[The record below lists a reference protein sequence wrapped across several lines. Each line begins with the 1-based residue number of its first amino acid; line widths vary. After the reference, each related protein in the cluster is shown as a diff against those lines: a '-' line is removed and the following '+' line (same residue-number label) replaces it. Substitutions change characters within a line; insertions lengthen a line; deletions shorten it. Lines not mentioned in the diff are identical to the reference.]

1 MYDSLLQ
8 EKLTNDQEA
17 HVSAEDSLRKKLK
30 QTEKQMENKIR
41 VYDDE
46 MSKYAEKLS
55 LLKELY
61 KEESERFAV
70 LKARLAAIQQDRT
83 LYEES
88 VEKPERLQLLGTSND
103 VLRMHSARVIQ
114 RAYRSFR
121 KRAAVTN
128 VRRADAGSGSKVATS
143 LVKDD
148 IAASSKV
155 ATLVKDDVV
164 AASAKS
170 RRKSGRISP
179 TNSKSPATSLTA
191 AARADSTEVDAD
203 THEEDV

>member
-1 MYDSLLQ
+1 M
-8 EKLTNDQEA
+8 
-17 HVSAEDSLRKKLK
+17 
-30 QTEKQMENKIR
+30 
-41 VYDDE
+41 
-46 MSKYAEKLS
+46 
-55 LLKELY
+55 
-61 KEESERFAV
+61 
-70 LKARLAAIQQDRT
+70 
-83 LYEES
+83 
-88 VEKPERLQLLGTSND
+88 LGTSND

-121 KRAAVTN
+121 KRAAVAN
-128 VRRADAGSGSKVATS
+128 VRRADAGSGSKVATG

-148 IAASSKV
+148 VAASSKV

-191 AARADSTEVDAD
+191 AARADSIEVDAD